1 MPKKMALLIGVSE
14 YGAEIPNLSAPPN
27 DVAAMERILSDRY
40 LGGFNVVEP
49 LMNPNL
55 IEMQKAIQKLFAGCN
70 QSDLAL
76 LYFSGHSITDEHG
89 NLYFGTHITSKYDFE
104 ATAVPADFIQRQIN
118 KSECQQQVVILDGCF
133 HAASSYGWHTRNVQL
148 NLRQELGTEGTVIL
162 SSACETQP
170 TFEQPQTTFS
180 SYTQYWVEGL
190 EKAVTH
196 SENGGVS
203 IQALHNYAQEK
214 IQTIQPQANPVMLL
228 CDSEEGNILLAQPS
242 QNNGINEYRQYI
254 KTCLNDD
261 TISELAL
268 LILNSKRRE
277 FGLTEHQAALMEE
290 EVLESVQFP
299 KVNRE
304 AYRKILLEQYQHIL
318 LIEAQ
323 KQYPFDDHTKNLIV
337 LYQQEVL
344 GLKNEEVAAT
354 WNQIGLEM
362 SQLEAEPVA
371 EKKLDFALYY
381 PTQRNMK
388 PELKLLEFDVV
399 NLNKKGEKVERLSYQ
414 GQYFTEDLVHGISLA
429 MVKIPAGEFLMGTP
443 EKEEEKFSDES
454 PQHRV
459 SVDSFFM
466 GKYPITQAQWK
477 AIASLPKIHRDL
489 NPNPSNFKGD
499 SRPVER
505 VSWYDAVEFC
515 ARLSKYTGHS
525 YRLPSEAQWE
535 YACRGGTTTPFYF
548 GETIS
553 TDVANYDG
561 NDADDG
567 SLKGIYRQETTPV
580 GSFNVANPFGLFD
593 LHGNVWEWCADP
605 WHDNYKNAPTDG
617 SVWDEKLSETPYRN
631 YVENITT
638 LMSIEADG
646 LVRGGSWFNHSQSC
660 RSAFRF
666 CYNPRSEIQ
675 DYIGFRVTCMASRI
689 L

>member
-1 MPKKMALLIGVSE
+1 MPKKMALLIGVGE
-14 YGAEIPNLSAPPN
+14 YGTEIPNLSTPPN

-49 LMNPNL
+49 LINPNL

-70 QSDLAL
+70 SGDLAL
-76 LYFSGHSITDEHG
+76 LFFSGHSITDEQG
-89 NLYFGTHITSKYDFE
+89 NLYFGTQITAKDDFE
-104 ATAVPADFIQRQIN
+104 ATAVPADFIQKQIK
-118 KSECQQQVVILDGCF
+118 KSECLQQIIILDGYF
-133 HAASSYGWHTRNVQL
+133 HAASSSAWNSHNIRV
-148 NLRQELGTEGTVIL
+148 NLREELGSEGTVIL
-162 SSACETQP
+162 SSTGETQSS
-170 TFEQPQTTFS
+170 FEPLQTRLS
-180 SYTQYWVEGL
+180 PYTQYWLEGL
-190 EKAVTH
+190 EKAATH
-196 SENGGVS
+196 SENAGVS

-214 IQTIQPQANPVMLL
+214 IQAIQPQANPVMILW
-228 CDSEEGNILLAQPS
+228 DSGDSHILLAQPNH
-242 QNNGINEYRQYI
+242 NNSATEYRQYVE
-254 KTCLNDD
+254 TCLNDG
-261 TISELAL
+261 TLSELAL

-277 FGLTEHQAALMEE
+277 LGLTKQQATLIEN
-290 EVLESVQFP
+290 EVLESVKFP
-299 KVNRE
+299 QINRE
-304 AYRKILLEQYQHIL
+304 AYKQILIEQYQHIL

-344 GLKNEEVAAT
+344 GLKNDEVAAT
-354 WNQIGLEM
+354 WNQIGLEL
-362 SQLEAEPVA
+362 SQPKAEPIQEKRLDVA
-371 EKKLDFALYY
+371 SYY
-381 PTQRNMK
+381 PSQRNPK
-388 PELKLLEFDVV
+388 PELKFFEFDVV
-399 NLNKKGEKVERLSYQ
+399 SLNKKGEKVERLSYQ
-414 GQYFTEDLVHGISLA
+414 GKYFTEDLVHGISLT
-429 MVKIPAGEFLMGTP
+429 MVKIPGGEFLMGSP

-459 SVDSFFM
+459 SIDSFFM
-466 GKYPITQAQWK
+466 GKYPITQAQWR

-525 YRLPSEAQWE
+525 YHLPSEAQWE

-561 NDADDG
+561 NDGDNN

-580 GSFNVANPFGLFD
+580 GSFDVANPFGLFD
-593 LHGNVWEWCADP
+593 LYGNVWEWCADP
-605 WHDNYKNAPTDG
+605 WHDDYRNAPIDG
-617 SVWDEKLSETPYRN
+617 SIWDEKLRETPYRN

-638 LMSIEADG
+638 LMSIEAGG

-675 DYIGFRVTCMASRI
+675 DYVGFRVACLASRI